1 MDNNELLTAAL
12 EYAAAGFR
20 VIPLKPRDKAPL
32 VPKWTERATADPTQI
47 RQWWQKYPNAN
58 IGIACGAACG
68 RNLTV
73 VDLDVST
80 DKNGLRELYDWQKEH
95 GELPKTLTVK
105 TGGGG
110 YHYYYFT
117 DSPHKIGAN
126 ILGAGSGVDVRD
138 AGGQIVAPPSIH
150 KSGKRYEWADG
161 FDISRIA
168 DGGALLEKLLTERE
182 TGIAAPTPLNS
193 RAVDVK
199 PISGDI
205 TDRITAKLGLDFS
218 EGGRNDSIHRLAS
231 SLQARGYE
239 DGTIL
244 ELCERVNSERC
255 TPPLPE
261 KEVQTAVASALKSI
275 GKGMPRTVD
284 AVADFAEYSERLAD
298 KFPYIIPHEQ
308 KDGTIYYT
316 VSPQRL
322 AAYMRAYPKDKYF
335 FLETGG
341 EKPLA
346 FWYNG
351 AYYNPLDDNSFKGY
365 IKRHIAEFDEELIKT
380 RDLDE
385 VYKLLVTDGERVK
398 AGELDNAENLI
409 CFKNGLLNIDT
420 LGLVPNT
427 PELYCTIQ
435 IPCNWTPGAECP
447 RFMEYLKTLTNGN
460 FEFQTLL
467 WQFMGLAISNL
478 PGYLPKKALFLYGD
492 GDTGK
497 SQLLELI
504 KRLIGSENY
513 ASTDMKELE
522 RPHGTYSLWRKRLA
536 GSPDMSAMRV
546 DELKMFKKL
555 TGGDD
560 ISFEKKFKDAF
571 TDKYKGVLLF
581 CANVLP
587 PFGGDKGDHV
597 YERMILCPCTNV
609 IPPEKRDRRLI
620 EKLYAEREGIVY
632 NAVMALRE
640 LKENGFNFTIP
651 DICRLASEEYKR
663 ENDSVLQFLDECTV
677 PREHCDSSLFT
688 PTGAM
693 YAAYKGWAKM
703 NNCRYIANRSE
714 FRQSI
719 RNKYG
724 NRMEVKDKSGNKRGY
739 TFELTRAAREELGG
753 FFNYA
758 E

>member
-20 VIPLKPRDKAPL
+20 VFPLETRGKKPITANGFKN
-32 VPKWTERATADPTQI
+32 ATTDAEQL
-47 RQWWQKYPNAN
+47 RRWWASHPAAN
-58 IGIACGAACG
+58 IGISCGAACR

-73 VDLDVST
+73 VDLDIKP
-80 DKNGLRELYDWQKEH
+80 DKNGLRELFDWQKER

-117 DSPHKIGAN
+117 DKPYKNGTD
-126 ILGAGSGVDVRD
+126 ILGAGSGIDVRD
-138 AGGQIVAPPSIH
+138 AGGYVVAPPSVH
-150 KSGKRYEWADG
+150 ESGKRYEWADG

-168 DGGALLEKLLTERE
+168 DGGAVLEKLLTERE
-182 TGIAAPTPLNS
+182 TSNAAPTPLNS

-199 PISGDI
+199 LISGDI
-205 TDRITAKLGLDFS
+205 TDRITAKLGLNFS

-239 DGTIL
+239 DGAIL
-244 ELCERVNSERC
+244 ELCERVNAERC
-255 TPPLPE
+255 TPPLPQ

-275 GKGMPRTVD
+275 GKGTPHTVD

-322 AAYMRAYPKDKYF
+322 AAYMRTYPEDKYF

>member
-12 EYAAAGFR
+12 EYAEAGFR

-32 VPKWTERATADPTQI
+32 VPKWTERATADPAQI

-58 IGIACGAACG
+58 IGIACGAACD

-168 DGGALLEKLLTERE
+168 DGGAMLEKLLTERE
-182 TGIAAPTPLNS
+182 TGISAPTPLNS

-275 GKGMPRTVD
+275 GKGIPRTLD

-298 KFPYIIPHEQ
+298 KFPFIIPHEK
-308 KDGTIYYT
+308 KDGTITYT
-316 VSPQRL
+316 VSAPIL
-322 AAYMRAYPKDKYF
+322 ADYMLKNDR
-335 FLETGG
+335 FLFLDTGG
-341 EKPLA
+341 EKPPAL
-346 FWYNG
+346 WYSDG
-351 AYYNPLDDNSFKGY
+351 VYKPLDANRFKDK
-365 IKRHIAEFDEELIKT
+365 IKGHIADFDKFDEKLHSS
-380 RDLDE
+380 RVYDE
-385 VYKLLVTDGERVK
+385 VYKQILISAPRVK
-398 AGELDNAENLI
+398 SDELNQDQHLI
-409 CFKNGLLNIDT
+409 NFKNGLLDIRSMKLLPHSSGIYSTSQMPCTWSGTAPGCPVFDTFLDT
-420 LGLVPNT
+420 LINGDGELLQFLWEYIGLV
-427 PELYCTIQ
+427 
-435 IPCNWTPGAECP
+435 
-447 RFMEYLKTLTNGN
+447 
-460 FEFQTLL
+460 
-467 WQFMGLAISNL
+467 ISNIH
-478 PGYLPKKALFLYGD
+478 GYRPKRSLFLVGE
-492 GDTGK
+492 GNTGK
-497 SQLLELI
+497 SQFLKLLA
-504 KRLIGSENY
+504 RLIGSENY
-513 ASTDMKELE
+513 VATDLGGIEEKFGKF
-522 RPHGTYSLWRKRLA
+522 PLWGKRLA
-536 GSPDMSAMRV
+536 GSPDTSFMKIK
-546 DELKMFKKL
+546 ELSSFKNIS
-555 TGGDD
+555 GGDPID
-560 ISFEKKFKDAF
+560 FEQKGKDPFTGLFTGCLAFCCNRMPKFS
-571 TDKYKGVLLF
+571 
-581 CANVLP
+581 
-587 PFGGDKGDHV
+587 GDRGDHV
-597 YERMILCPCTNV
+597 YDRMAIVRCLNV
-609 IPPEKRDRRLI
+609 IPEEKRDPFLLDKMF
-620 EKLYAEREGIVY
+620 EEREGIIY
-632 NAVMALRE
+632 KAVAALRVFMSRGCKFE
-640 LKENGFNFTIP
+640 LPQACKAE
-651 DICRLASEEYKR
+651 LAQYKV
-663 ENDSVLQFLDECTV
+663 ENDDVLQFLEECTC
-677 PREHCDSSLFT
+677 PREQCDSGIFT

-703 NNCRYIANRSE
+703 NGSHYIASRAE
-714 FRQSI
+714 FKDAARAMYGENIEI
-719 RNKYG
+719 RTKNA
-724 NRMEVKDKSGNKRGY
+724 RGY